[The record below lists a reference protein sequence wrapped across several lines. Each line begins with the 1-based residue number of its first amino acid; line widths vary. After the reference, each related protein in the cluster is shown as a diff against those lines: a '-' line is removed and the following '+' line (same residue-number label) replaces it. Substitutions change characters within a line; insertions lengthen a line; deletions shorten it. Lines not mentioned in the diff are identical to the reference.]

1 MKWYRAY
8 YDWREDRIV
17 NWFEVPTIKLGHWGV
32 CSEPFP
38 VFYFF
43 TNCNDEDDMLE
54 EGRYQWR
61 QYLAKEFGPDVKRE
75 RQ

>member
-17 NWFEVPTIKLGHWGV
+17 NSFKAQSLGHWGV
-32 CSEPFP
+32 CMEPFP

-61 QYLAKEFGPDVKRE
+61 QFCAKEYGKYDKGERE
-75 RQ
+75 

>member
-1 MKWYRAY
+1 MKWYRVY

-17 NWFEVPTIKLGHWGV
+17 NWFEVPTIELRHWGV

-38 VFYFF
+38 VFYFC
-43 TNCNDEDDMLE
+43 TNCNDKEDMLE
-54 EGRYQWR
+54 EARYQWR
-61 QYLAKEFGPDVKRE
+61 QFCAKEYESNAKRE

>member
-1 MKWYRAY
+1 MKWYRVY

-17 NWFEVPTIKLGHWGV
+17 NSFKAQSLGKWGI

-61 QYLAKEFGPDVKRE
+61 QYLAKEFGLDVKRE